1 MLLQSERDE
10 EYSVMADQTRTGDL
24 RQQVL
29 SIYNSLLNAVDAL
42 ESRPSGSGISRSS
55 VPSCREASN
64 SGISRLSSAL
74 EPSQTS
80 SSSEIKHLFHYNTSF
95 GKRRNSKGSESLS
108 KKKKLKT
115 WSHTFVCLS
124 SPTQNEPPDSKTR
137 AKLQLASLGE
147 KRLSFFYDGGPEELH
162 EELMQQYPKLSSGGG
177 YELLRASGNR
187 KLEIIPVPQEGCSV
201 NFLRSVVH
209 SAKVYVRP
217 IQRDLDMTP
226 SPSNVSFI

>member
-1 MLLQSERDE
+1 
-10 EYSVMADQTRTGDL
+10 MADQTRTGDL
-24 RQQVL
+24 RQQVV

-42 ESRPSGSGISRSS
+42 ESTSRPSGSGISS
-55 VPSCREASN
+55 VPSCHETSN
-64 SGISRLSSAL
+64 SGISRLSSVL

-108 KKKKLKT
+108 KKKKIKT
-115 WSHTFVCLS
+115 WSHAFVCLS
-124 SPTQNEPPDSKTR
+124 CPDQNEPPDSKTR
-137 AKLQLASLGE
+137 AKLQLAGLGE
-147 KRLSFFYDGGPEELH
+147 KRLSLFHDGGPEELH

-187 KLEIIPVPQEGCSV
+187 KLEIIPVPHEGCSV

-209 SAKVYVRP
+209 SPKCMFVQYRE
-217 IQRDLDMTP
+217 I
-226 SPSNVSFI
+226 